1 MASFRIT
8 RHAEMRMQQRGRR
21 PAEIEFVLQHGTE
34 APKGIMLTRKDV
46 AAIEQEA
53 KRQIALAVYALRSR
67 DAAPDDAEW
76 DACNAMVEAFVQAHP
91 DDPEGLVF
99 RGEIERSR
107 GRHADAVEQHERA
120 LSINPAD
127 VRAC

>member
-34 APKGIMLTRKDV
+34 TPKGIMLTRKDV

-53 KRQIALAVYALRSR
+53 KRQIALAHRLQNVFVPCGDGVVKTIFKAS
-67 DAAPDDAEW
+67 DD
-76 DACNAMVEAFVQAHP
+76 QQRR
-91 DDPEGLVF
+91 L
-99 RGEIERSR
+99 
-107 GRHADAVEQHERA
+107 
-120 LSINPAD
+120 L
-127 VRAC
+127 